1 MIGVED
7 AVRAKILQTIKPWES
22 KSERGYTRRPPNVKV
37 ERIIACLT
45 FIFPVVVI
53 QNVSSNCFAV
63 ILDENY
69 RMSVEDLVYDW
80 NHIEPSLHAP
90 ERHIGFDDETLRD
103 GLQSPSVCEP
113 PVEKKIALL
122 HLMEALDIDTADI
135 GLPGAGGTHA
145 AGVERL
151 AREIAEKKF
160 KIRPNCAARTLRSD
174 ITPIVEISQ
183 RVGIPIEA
191 CTFIGSSPIRFYA
204 EEWTLDKLL
213 AITEEAVSF
222 AVGENLPVMFV
233 TEDTTR
239 ANPET
244 IRALYT
250 TAIRCGARAVCVC
263 DTVGHATPDGA
274 RAVVRFVKNII
285 QEQGE
290 KVRLDWHGHQDR
302 GLGVINSIAAI
313 EGGADQVHG
322 SALGVGERVGNAPMD
337 QLLVNL
343 KLLGW
348 IDNDLS
354 RLREYCETAAD
365 ACGWTIPLNY
375 PVFGRDAFRTAT
387 GVHAAAVIKS
397 YRRGDAELADLIYS
411 GVPAG
416 LFGLKQVIEIGPMS
430 GKSNIIYWL
439 ETRGLEASEDRIT
452 RIYEHAKQS
461 NAVLT
466 EEEVT
471 QLLEVRE

>member
-1 MIGVED
+1 
-7 AVRAKILQTIKPWES
+7 
-22 KSERGYTRRPPNVKV
+22 
-37 ERIIACLT
+37 
-45 FIFPVVVI
+45 
-53 QNVSSNCFAV
+53 
-63 ILDENY
+63 
-69 RMSVEDLVYDW
+69 MSVEDLVYDW
-80 NHIEPSLHAP
+80 NRIEPSLRAP
-90 ERHIGFDDETLRD
+90 DRHIGFDDETLRD

-113 PVEKKIALL
+113 PVEKKVALL
-122 HLMEALDIDTADI
+122 HLMDALGIDTADI

-151 AREIAEKKF
+151 AREIAERKLR
-160 KIRPNCAARTLRSD
+160 IRPNCAARTLRSD

-213 AITEEAVSF
+213 KLTEDAVTF
-222 AVGENLPVMFV
+222 AVGEGVPVMFV

-239 ANPET
+239 ADPET

-290 KVRLDWHGHQDR
+290 DVRLDWHGHQDR

-397 YRRGDAELADLIYS
+397 YRKGDSQLADMIYS

-430 GKSNIIYWL
+430 GKSNVIYWL
-439 ETRGLEASEDRIT
+439 ETRGIEASEDRIA
-452 RIYEHAKQS
+452 RIYQHAKQS
-461 NAVLT
+461 SGVLT
-466 EEEVT
+466 EEEVMRLVEISSG
-471 QLLEVRE
+471 Q